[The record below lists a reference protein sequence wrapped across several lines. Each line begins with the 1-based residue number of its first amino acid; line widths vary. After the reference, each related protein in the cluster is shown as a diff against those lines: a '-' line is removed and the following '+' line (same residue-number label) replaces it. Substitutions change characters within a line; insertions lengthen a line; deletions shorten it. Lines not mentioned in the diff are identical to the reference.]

1 MSDELDV
8 RRRRAAFRAVHRG
21 SKEMD
26 ALIGRYA
33 QARLAQFND
42 ETLGHFERFL
52 SVADPTLQAW
62 ILGEDDAGA
71 AEFAALIGDI
81 RAFHGL
87 NARSTA
93 AR

>member
-1 MSDELDV
+1 MSDDLDV
-8 RRRRAAFRAVHRG
+8 RRRRAAFRALHRG

-33 QARLAQFND
+33 EARVPQFD
-42 ETLGHFERFL
+42 GEALGDFERFL
-52 SVADPTLQAW
+52 SIADPMLQAW
-62 ILGEDDAGA
+62 ILGDDDAGA